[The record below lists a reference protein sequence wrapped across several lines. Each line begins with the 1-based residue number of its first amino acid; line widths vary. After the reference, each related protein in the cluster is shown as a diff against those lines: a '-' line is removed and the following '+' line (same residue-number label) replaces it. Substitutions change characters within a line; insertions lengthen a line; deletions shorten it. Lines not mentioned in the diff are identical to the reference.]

1 MVISKQAKRFLSIDD
16 DRTLQ
21 MIVKQTLTKSFG
33 SDVLEVFQVGTGEE
47 GLQMM
52 REIQPDIILCD
63 IHMPGMDGFEV
74 CQRVRELKLRSA
86 VILMSAYDAEQ
97 DNAIKAS
104 ETGAD
109 AYLSKPLKKGEL
121 LFVVNFVIR
130 VAHLNDTVFEKNK
143 QLEVSLGQLKQF
155 HHKFASL
162 NEELRNDKRRLG
174 VSLKEMTE
182 LNEQL
187 ENKNQQISSMV
198 EELANRFDSTEG
210 LLATII
216 ELHQT
221 EHRGHSERVANAA
234 VYISGKLGLTDYQ
247 IRNVKSAARLHELG
261 IVASPTKEK
270 RKEALNE
277 GERSESEA
285 SAVTTNHPL
294 VGEMLLKEF
303 PGFELIAEI
312 IRHLHENV
320 DGSGKP
326 DGMYGDR
333 IPIGSRIVCAASYF
347 DHISMADPG
356 KSGPDILS
364 KMEEKLGVIFDEAVM
379 GALTEYVDSLGDKKE
394 VLTMDCSVF
403 ALAEGMEL
411 AADIISESGINLLR
425 KGTVLDKETL
435 DKILKFH
442 NVDPISKNI
451 KVKQPS

>member
-1 MVISKQAKRFLSIDD
+1 MNTQAKKFLSIDD

-21 MIVKQTLTKSFG
+21 MIVKQILSKSFG
-33 SDVLEVFQVGTGEE
+33 PQALEIFQAGTGEE
-47 GLQMM
+47 GLKMM
-52 REIQPDIILCD
+52 REIKPDIILCD

-74 CQRVRELKLRSA
+74 CQKVRELKLRSA
-86 VILMSAYDAEQ
+86 VILMSAYDSEQ

-121 LFVVNFVIR
+121 LFVVNFVMR
-130 VAHLNDTVFEKNK
+130 VAHLNDAVFEKNK
-143 QLEVSLGQLKQF
+143 QLEASLGQLKQF
-155 HHKFASL
+155 HQKLASL

-182 LNEQL
+182 LNDQL
-187 ENKNQQISSMV
+187 ESKNEQISSMV
-198 EELANRFDSTEG
+198 DELASRFDSTEG

-221 EHRGHSERVANAA
+221 EHRGHSERVTETAIFIAE
-234 VYISGKLGLTDYQ
+234 KLGLTEYQ
-247 IRNVKSAARLHELG
+247 VRNVKSAARLHELG
-261 IVASPTKEK
+261 IVAMPTVEK
-270 RKEALNE
+270 RKEAVNE
-277 GERSESEA
+277 EELDYIKDKPK
-285 SAVTTNHPL
+285 THHPL

-303 PGFELIAEI
+303 PGFEMVAEI

-320 DGSGKP
+320 DGSGSP

-333 IPIGSRIVCAASYF
+333 IPMGSRIVSAASYF
-347 DHISMADPG
+347 DHNKMAHPEN
-356 KSGPDILS
+356 SNEDILN
-364 KMEEKLGVIFDEAVM
+364 KMDEKTGIIFDESIM
-379 GALTEYVDSLGDKKE
+379 RALGEYIAQQGTVE
-394 VLTMDCSVF
+394 EAPTMDCSVF

-411 AADIISESGINLLR
+411 AEDIISASGINLLR
-425 KGTVLDKETL
+425 QGTVLDKETL

-442 NVDPISKNI
+442 NVDPISGII

>member
-1 MVISKQAKRFLSIDD
+1 MAITKQPKRFLSIDD

-21 MIVKQTLTKSFG
+21 LIVKQILTKSFG
-33 SDVLEVFQVGTGEE
+33 SEVLEVFQAGTGEE

-52 REIQPDIILCD
+52 REIKPDIILCD

-121 LFVVNFVIR
+121 LFVVNFVMR
-130 VAHLNDTVFEKNK
+130 VAHLNDAVFEKNK
-143 QLEVSLGQLKQF
+143 QLEASLGQLKQF
-155 HHKFASL
+155 HHKLASL

-221 EHRGHSERVANAA
+221 EHRGHSERVAQAA
-234 VYISGKLGLTDYQ
+234 IYIAGKMGLTDYQ

-261 IVASPTKEK
+261 IVALPTQEK

-277 GERSESEA
+277 GDRNEAEA
-285 SAVTTNHPL
+285 SAATTNHPL

-320 DGSGKP
+320 DGSGRP

-347 DHISMADPG
+347 DHISMVSPG
-356 KSGPDILS
+356 KPGAEILS
-364 KMEEKLGVIFDEAVM
+364 KMEEKTGIIFDEAVM
-379 GALTEYVDSLGDKKE
+379 GALAEYVDSQGDVKE
-394 VLTMDCSVF
+394 VPIMDCSVF
-403 ALAEGMEL
+403 ALSEGMEL
-411 AADIISESGINLLR
+411 ASDIFSESGINLLR

>member
-364 KMEEKLGVIFDEAVM
+364 KMEEKSGVIFDEAVM

-394 VLTMDCSVF
+394 APTM
-403 ALAEGMEL
+403 
-411 AADIISESGINLLR
+411 
-425 KGTVLDKETL
+425 
-435 DKILKFH
+435 
-442 NVDPISKNI
+442 
-451 KVKQPS
+451 